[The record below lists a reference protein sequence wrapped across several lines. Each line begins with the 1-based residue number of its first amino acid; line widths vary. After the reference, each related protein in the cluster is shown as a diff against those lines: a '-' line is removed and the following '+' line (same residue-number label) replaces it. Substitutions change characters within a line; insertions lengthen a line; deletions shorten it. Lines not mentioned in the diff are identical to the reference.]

1 MVHTTIYH
9 NINFYSSFGA
19 LHLQI
24 TPDISFELYSSS
36 FWFAVVY
43 KECTELDIC
52 CLKHLEQD
60 LQMISIWIRKN
71 LVHKPLFAK
80 TKSISLNRKTI
91 LRLIIAPVS
100 SHSPLSRTQLICV
113 WIKRSSF
120 NICLET
126 NFVASHFARLTASL
140 TLPKIPFCGLPLVG
154 LGRIG
159 LGRGRLGG
167 GCCLGFNGRLA
178 AGSGGVGAPWEAT
191 FATCLGSCLDSIL
204 GGRCCLPNNSII

>member
-1 MVHTTIYH
+1 MH
-9 NINFYSSFGA
+9 GA
-19 LHLQI
+19 GHLLLKTSGARPTKI
-24 TPDISFELYSSS
+24 TYMN
-36 FWFAVVY
+36 Y
-43 KECTELDIC
+43 
-52 CLKHLEQD
+52 
-60 LQMISIWIRKN
+60 KN
-71 LVHKPLFAK
+71 LVLNLFLNITK
-80 TKSISLNRKTI
+80 TIFVYLNRKTI

-167 GCCLGFNGRLA
+167 GCCLGFKGRRA

-204 GGRCCLPNNSII
+204 GGRCCLPNNLTIKIHCKF